1 MLEMND
7 LNGDIASHRTKIDEI
22 DAELVRLLN
31 ERATAALAI
40 GKLKAST
47 GAKVYDPAREGH
59 IIETID
65 SLNAGPLSK
74 GAMEDIF
81 HSVIDACRQIQITD

>member
-1 MLEMND
+1 MLGMND
-7 LNGDIASHRTKIDEI
+7 SNGDIASYRAKIDEI

-31 ERATAALAI
+31 ERAAAALAI
-40 GKLKAST
+40 GELKASA
-47 GAKVYDPAREGH
+47 GLKVYDPAREGV
-59 IIETID
+59 IIEKINQ
-65 SLNAGPLSK
+65 LNAGPLSK